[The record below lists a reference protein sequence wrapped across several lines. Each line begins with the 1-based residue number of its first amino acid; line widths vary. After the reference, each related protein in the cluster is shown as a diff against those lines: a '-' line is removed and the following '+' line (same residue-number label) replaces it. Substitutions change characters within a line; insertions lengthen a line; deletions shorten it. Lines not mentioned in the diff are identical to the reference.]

1 MTRSIAAGWLVFAF
15 LGFFAGAAGA
25 QETVPPDDP
34 GARLFA
40 EVVPA
45 QGTIT
50 YEGVGVVR
58 FYRDHE
64 ATSPTRFRIYHLS
77 DGRIRREYVD
87 PKTKKVVTIVGS
99 GARETERRPD
109 GLRVGG
115 PDDTFSNVDLILKNY
130 RVLVEGEEPV
140 AGRQAVKLRLHC
152 RYGNRPPIRIWVDTA
167 NLLILQEVR
176 YDLSGRPVVERYLD
190 EVRFPERLDEQLFT
204 QPEGAKTPE
213 AEGEHHRAARSPD
226 ELLAEAKRKL
236 GAVWLPTH
244 VPAGFQLSSVRSY
257 TGGREGGRYV
267 FHLGYTDGLTVI
279 SMFVQDAKM
288 PAESVPRRSEPE
300 RAQPQQPGASE
311 QKPAKTEEQKPNSP
325 DRQPA
330 ALPVQL
336 TYRGVEITDLSR
348 GSRTVLRR
356 EENGVQV
363 TIIGEVDR
371 TDLLDTLVNVE
382 PTSKPRI
389 EDPAAKQE

>member
-1 MTRSIAAGWLVFAF
+1 MTRSIAVSWVVFAF
-15 LGFFAGAAGA
+15 LGFFGGAARA

-40 EVVPA
+40 EAVPA

-64 ATSPTRFRIYHLS
+64 ATSPTRFRIYHLN

-99 GARETERRPD
+99 GARETERRPG
-109 GLRVGG
+109 GLRIGG

-176 YDLSGRPVVERYLD
+176 YDLSGQPVVERYFD
-190 EVRFPERLDEQLFT
+190 EVRFPEKLDEALFT
-204 QPEGAKTPE
+204 PPAQTEAPE
-213 AEGEHHRAARSPD
+213 AGGEHHRAARSPD
-226 ELLAEAKRKL
+226 ELLAEAKMKL
-236 GAVWLPTH
+236 SAVWLPTH
-244 VPAGFQLSSVRSY
+244 VPTGFQLSSVRSY
-257 TGGREGGRYV
+257 SGGRGGTGRYV

-279 SMFVQDAKM
+279 SMFVQDAKT
-288 PAESVPRRSEPE
+288 PAEAVPRRPEAE
-300 RAQPQQPGASE
+300 RAQPQQTGARE
-311 QKPAKTEEQKPNSP
+311 QKPAKTEEQKPGPP

-330 ALPVQL
+330 PLPVRL

-356 EENGVQV
+356 EEKGVRI

-371 TDLLDTLVNVE
+371 TDLLDALVNVE
-382 PTSKPRI
+382 PTLTPRLQ
-389 EDPAAKQE
+389 EPAVR